1 MTTEIKNLFAAA
13 KTPALAISAS
23 HDADMNGNGLL
34 ALALADH
41 CRLLKARAA
50 GDTAAMIKL
59 SQSIGSALRMLA

>member
-13 KTPALAISAS
+13 KTPALAISAA

-41 CRLLKARAA
+41 CRPRKWNNPLDRN
-50 GDTAAMIKL
+50 GF
-59 SQSIGSALRMLA
+59 